1 VLLRVPLNSARYGA
15 RFIRSACCRATTCII
30 TVAFAAQEAHAN
42 DWKIEPSISAYES
55 FTSNAGL
62 DPPGKEKAD
71 FVTTVSPAIDVD
83 RKGPRL
89 NFDLNYNLDAILYAR
104 EHDQDEV
111 QQRLRFDTRAVVL
124 PELFFL
130 DANAAISQQPKQ
142 SERPSSGSQLTA
154 STNEESVYTYRISP
168 SLHNH
173 LGNFADS
180 SVRYTFGQVF
190 ANGLSN
196 TTIQRLD
203 SSLTS
208 GRQFPRLIWAL
219 TENAAYSSGSRNVSD
234 IFAAASAEYH
244 IDRTMSLVGSAGY
257 ERISDST
264 LDDEPDGPIGT
275 AGVRLTPGPRT
286 SLDVLYNHRFG
297 SNFVTGNLSYL
308 IDTQSRLDASYTERV
323 ETSQLAFV
331 DNLDFLQRD
340 ETGAFIDSRTE
351 RLFRLDDSSFG
362 LEDNAF
368 RLRAFNLSL
377 HLVRGRNTWDAVAYH
392 ERRTID
398 ALDERDTAFG
408 GSLNWAHQL
417 NEVASLNLTARY
429 RYETFDGPF
438 GGDHVQ
444 LVGAGAALVNN
455 LADNLDAVIA
465 VNFTKQFADKSD
477 NEFVETVVSLGLI
490 KRF

>member
-1 VLLRVPLNSARYGA
+1 VLLCVHSSSRRYGG
-15 RFIRSACCRATTCII
+15 RLTLSACCRVGACII
-30 TVAFAAQEAHAN
+30 TVALAAERAHAD
-42 DWKIEPSISAYES
+42 DWKIQPSISAYES
-55 FTSNAGL
+55 FTSNARL

-71 FVTTVSPAIDVD
+71 FATTVSPAIDVN

-89 NFDLNYNLDAILYAR
+89 TFDLNYNLDAILYASQ
-104 EHDQDEV
+104 HDLNEV
-111 QQRLRFDTRAVVL
+111 QHRLRFDTRAVIIPDL
-124 PELFFL
+124 LFL
-130 DANAAISQQPKQ
+130 DGNAAIAQQPKR

-154 STNEESVYTYRISP
+154 STNETSVYTYRISP

-173 LGNFADS
+173 FGSFADS
-180 SVRYTFGQVF
+180 NLTYTFGQVF
-190 ANGLSN
+190 ANGISD

-203 SSLTS
+203 GFLAS
-208 GRQFPRLIWAL
+208 GSRFPRLIWAL

-234 IFAAASAEYH
+234 IFGAASAEYH
-244 IDRTMSLVGSAGY
+244 INRAVSLVGSAGY

-275 AGVRLTPGPRT
+275 AGVRLTPGPRS
-286 SLDVLYNHRFG
+286 SLELLYNHRFD
-297 SNFVTGNLSYL
+297 SDFVTGNLGYL
-308 IDTQSRLDASYTERV
+308 IDTQSRIDASYTERV

-331 DNLDFLQRD
+331 NNLDFLRRD

-351 RLFRLDDSSFG
+351 RLFHLDDSSFG

-368 RLRAFNLSL
+368 RLRTFNLSL

-392 ERRTID
+392 ERRNID

-408 GSLNWAHQL
+408 GSLNWAHQVS
-417 NEVASLNLTARY
+417 EVTSFNVTARY
-429 RYETFDGPF
+429 RHETFDSSF
-438 GGDHVQ
+438 DREHVQ

-455 LADNLDAVIA
+455 LDETLDAVFA

-477 NEFVETVVSLGLI
+477 DEFVETVVSLGLI